1 MTTTPGKSLAGL
13 VLGTLCA
20 TAPAAET
27 PHAMTAA
34 EEAKWAQQMQ
44 ARTMEIR
51 ATRKGAVRWGKTEA
65 ATAMNVIILDPPV
78 PRTGDRATVQVE
90 WFSSWI
96 DATGGSTTAV
106 HTMRLVVDKW
116 AVSVARRLRG
126 KVSVFRR
133 YLVTGPGLGT
143 QYEEQRRHARH
154 LWLVTGQR
162 QSANRR
168 LAERARSRF
177 LRKAHSNGLTDLTH
191 EAKVEATAEKWKV
204 PWKEWKNESAE
215 TVGRITRFTDNRWKS
230 IAERAMAVQPDVFAG
245 IPDPIILINGK
256 YLITQNTARNDE
268 GKVKGPQRVLRIANG
283 IIAEQVQRTMAE
295 VVREE
300 DIVFRNQL
308 EPREGQVVRLEN
320 PQDPDANMIDVEW
333 LYTYVSEEGQVGE
346 RRWIEKLLKPWHS
359 SVYRGGVWDWTL
371 TKTPA
376 GRWTSEESEWSGH
389 HRVHQSLILAWDD
402 EEHYERSHVHVAL
415 ASKLWK
421 DPRGVGTEN
430 AARDVVK
437 SAVINPATWAAK
449 ARSQVVR
456 ARMEAA
462 TARALET
469 GREGGDPQSPV
480 FVVDGTYRVDAGS
493 AGGTTEAF
501 QILNWIIQQRA
512 DGKL

>member
-1 MTTTPGKSLAGL
+1 MNQPQQPEEAVRSPIAPDRGRPGTTLKPMLRTAARNATGAFWRLSASDRGTPTNTATREQHRHRLNDNAHQSQTRRKTMHTTRRHAIAAL

-20 TAPAAET
+20 TAHAAET
-27 PHAMTAA
+27 PHAMTAT

-51 ATRKGAVRWGKTEA
+51 ATRKWAVRWGKTEA
-65 ATAMNVIILDPPV
+65 TTAMNVIILDPPV
-78 PRTGDRATVQVE
+78 PRTGDRSRVHVE

-106 HTMRLVVDKW
+106 HTRRLVQDKW
-116 AVSVARRLRG
+116 AVSVAGRLRE
-126 KVSVFRR
+126 KVWVLRR
-133 YLVTGPGLGT
+133 YLATGPGLGT
-143 QYEEQRRHARH
+143 QYEEQRKHARH
-154 LWLVTGQR
+154 LWLVTGQG

-177 LRKAHSNGLTDLTH
+177 VRKAYSNGLTDLTH
-191 EAKVEATAEKWKV
+191 EARVEATAERWKV
-204 PWKEWKNESAE
+204 PWKEWRNESAG

-283 IIAEQVQRTMAE
+283 IIAELVHRTMAK

-346 RRWIEKLLKPWHS
+346 RRWIENLLKPWHS

-371 TKTPA
+371 KKTPA
-376 GRWTSEESEWSGH
+376 GRWTREESEWSEH

-415 ASKLWK
+415 AGKLWE
-421 DPRGVGTEN
+421 DPG
-430 AARDVVK
+430 
-437 SAVINPATWAAK
+437 AVRTDRTPRETW
-449 ARSQVVR
+449 
-456 ARMEAA
+456 
-462 TARALET
+462 
-469 GREGGDPQSPV
+469 
-480 FVVDGTYRVDAGS
+480 
-493 AGGTTEAF
+493 
-501 QILNWIIQQRA
+501 
-512 DGKL
+512 